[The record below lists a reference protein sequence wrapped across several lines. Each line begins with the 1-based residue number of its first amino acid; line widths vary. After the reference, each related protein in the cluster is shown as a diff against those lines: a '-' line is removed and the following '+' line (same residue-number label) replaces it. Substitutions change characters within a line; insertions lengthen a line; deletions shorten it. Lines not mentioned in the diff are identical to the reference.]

1 MLLFRQTLTS
11 RQASTEEK
19 CTAEAHRVSS
29 AITNWIFMADVYMA
43 TPAVFKTPIVN
54 VTHSERRHIA
64 AFLMRGICERVLCAK
79 LTMRWA
85 KTRGQRKI
93 ERIVSGREKEKKEEM
108 KARIA
113 SSWQS
118 RCVPRWVTVLW
129 CVNRASSIVKKK
141 KKERKKSV
149 CNSGKSLCLPVLKRA
164 ICPQFSQPDNNI
176 ECNVACDVIIRN

>member
-29 AITNWIFMADVYMA
+29 AITNWIFTADVYMA

-141 KKERKKSV
+141 KKERNRFV
-149 CNSGKSLCLPVLKRA
+149 TLESLFVYLYWSKRFA
-164 ICPQFSQPDNNI
+164 RSSLSP
-176 ECNVACDVIIRN
+176 IIILNAMSHVM